1 MYRLHFGAL
10 MLLSITGMAQ
20 VGINT
25 TTPSSSAVLDVAS
38 SNDGVHFGGMM
49 IPRVSLS
56 ERDSIPATASDDGLM
71 VYLSEGTTRCI
82 QIWDA
87 VDLEWED
94 VFCMPVNQAPV
105 ANNVQFT
112 GNLVE
117 NETLTASFVY
127 SDAEGDPAGS
137 HTYTWY
143 RADDSAGTNQTL
155 VQTGTSNTFL
165 LTSSE
170 IGYYMALEVTPVAT
184 SGTSPGLAVLSAFDG
199 PVNAPSTGG
208 VFISEIADP
217 DNDTTAR
224 FVEVSNGSSNAIDV
238 SNWQVLVYFNGST
251 TAGGTYTFPSSTSI
265 AGGTSYVIASDGTG
279 FQNSYGFAA
288 DDVAF
293 GFNSNG
299 DDVFEL
305 RDDTTTLVDI
315 YGQVG
320 LDLTGTCGEF
330 EDGRAL
336 RISTVAQGN
345 VSWDE
350 SEWIV
355 RADSTVAGCT
365 DHANSPQNAPA
376 DFSPGT
382 HPN

>member
-56 ERDSIPATASDDGLM
+56 ERNSIPATASDDGLM

>member
-1 MYRLHFGAL
+1 

-38 SNDGVHFGGMM
+38 SNDGIHFGGMM